1 MVDKYTSDFIEF
13 LCESPGV
20 FHAVDAIGRRLE
32 RAGFLRLD
40 EKEPSWELV
49 PGGRYFVTRNGS
61 ACIAFCLPGG
71 RPAELRIMASHSDS
85 PCFKIKP
92 DPEIEAAGLVR
103 LNIEPYGGLLKN
115 TWYDRPLG
123 VAGRVLVEENGS
135 IVQRLVYPDRDL
147 LVIPSL
153 AIHMDREANEKAM
166 TNVQNDML
174 PVFAEGPKA
183 DKFIGMIAEAAGVD
197 SPDRILGMDLFVV
210 NRQKPFVR
218 GPEDEFI
225 SAPRLDDLMCV
236 YGTLAGFVEYA
247 EGREE
252 GVAAET
258 SAAAGDDMPAGDL
271 VTAGNGLTTG
281 DLVTAGNGLTA
292 GDFVTAGNGLKAG
305 VPAAIRNDV
314 TAGDLTA
321 AADGVLA
328 MYCVFDNEEVGSRS
342 RQGAESTFLTDC
354 LGRIRESLGLT
365 FSEMQAAVQRG
376 TMISADNAHAVHPN
390 HTDKADPVNRP
401 KMNGGIVLKFHAG
414 QLYTTDGVSGA
425 LVKKICKDNDI
436 PLQTFVNRA
445 DMRGGSTLGN
455 IANTQLS
462 ISTADIGLAQLAM
475 HSSCETAGARDL
487 GYLAGFARK
496 FYE

>member
-1 MVDKYTSDFIEF
+1 MSDRYTSDFVEF

-20 FHAVDAIGRRLE
+20 FHAVAAIACRLE
-32 RAGFLRLD
+32 KAGFSRLD
-40 EKEPSWELV
+40 EKDPSWNLI
-49 PGGRYFVTRNGS
+49 PGGRYYMTRNGS
-61 ACIAFCLPGG
+61 ACIAFRLPEG
-71 RPAELRIMASHSDS
+71 RPAELKIMASHSDS

-92 DPEIEAAGLVR
+92 DPEIESAGLVR
-103 LNIEPYGGLLKN
+103 LNIEPYGGMLKN

-123 VAGRVLVEENGS
+123 VAGRVLICEDESKG
-135 IVQRLVYPDRDL
+135 IEQRLVYPDRDL

-174 PVFAEGPKA
+174 PVFASGPKRE
-183 DKFIGMIAEAAGVD
+183 KFLEIIAEAAGVS
-197 SPDRILGMDLFVV
+197 SPESILGMDLFVV
-210 NRQKPFVR
+210 NRQKPFVW

-236 YGTLAGFVEYA
+236 FGTLAGFVE
-247 EGREE
+247 
-252 GVAAET
+252 
-258 SAAAGDDMPAGDL
+258 SAGHNSL
-271 VTAGNGLTTG
+271 N
-281 DLVTAGNGLTA
+281 
-292 GDFVTAGNGLKAG
+292 
-305 VPAAIRNDV
+305 
-314 TAGDLTA
+314 
-321 AADGVLA
+321 

-354 LGRIRESLGLT
+354 LERIRESLGLT

-390 HTDKADPVNRP
+390 HTDKSDPVNRP
-401 KMNGGIVLKFHAG
+401 RMNGGIVLKFHAG

-425 LVKKICKDNDI
+425 FVKKICRDYDI

-475 HSSCETAGARDL
+475 HSSCETAGTRDL
-487 GYLAGFARK
+487 AYLVK
-496 FYE
+496 FSRMFYA

>member
-1 MVDKYTSDFIEF
+1 MNERDKMLGEMIMNDRYTSDFIEF

-32 RAGFLRLD
+32 RAGFLLLD
-40 EKEPSWELV
+40 EREPAWDLV
-49 PGGRYFVTRNGS
+49 PGGRYYVTRNDS
-61 ACIAFCLPGG
+61 ACIAFRLPAG

-92 DPEIEAAGLVR
+92 DPEIESAGLVR
-103 LNIEPYGGLLKN
+103 LNIEPYGGMLKN

-123 VAGRVLVEENGS
+123 VAGRVLICEDESKG
-135 IVQRLVYPDRDL
+135 IEQRLVYPDRDL

-174 PVFAEGPKA
+174 PVFADGPKKEKFLEIIA
-183 DKFIGMIAEAAGVD
+183 DAAGVN
-197 SPDRILGMDLFVV
+197 SPESILGMDLFVV
-210 NRQKPFVR
+210 NRQRPFVW

-236 YGTLAGFVEYA
+236 FGTLAGFVE
-247 EGREE
+247 
-252 GVAAET
+252 
-258 SAAAGDDMPAGDL
+258 SAGQNSL
-271 VTAGNGLTTG
+271 N
-281 DLVTAGNGLTA
+281 
-292 GDFVTAGNGLKAG
+292 
-305 VPAAIRNDV
+305 
-314 TAGDLTA
+314 
-321 AADGVLA
+321 

-354 LGRIRESLGLT
+354 LERIRESLGLT

-401 KMNGGIVLKFHAG
+401 RMNGGIVLKFHAG

-425 LVKKICKDNDI
+425 FVKKICRDNDI

-475 HSSCETAGARDL
+475 HSSCETAGTRDV
-487 GYLAGFARK
+487 GYLVGFSRA

>member
-1 MVDKYTSDFIEF
+1 MMNEREIKASGEMSMIDKYTSDFVEF

-32 RAGFLRLD
+32 MAGFLRLD
-40 EKEPSWELV
+40 EREPSWELV
-49 PGGRYFVTRNGS
+49 PGDRYFVTRNGS
-61 ACIAFCLPGG
+61 ACIAFCLPEG
-71 RPAELRIMASHSDS
+71 RPAEIRIMASHSDS

-153 AIHMDREANEKAM
+153 AIHMDREANEKSM

-174 PVFAEGPKA
+174 PVFASGPKREQ
-183 DKFIGMIAEAAGVD
+183 FMQMIAEAAGAD
-197 SPDRILGMDLFVV
+197 SPEDIPGMDLFVV
-210 NRQKPFVR
+210 NRQRPFVW
-218 GPEDEFI
+218 GPDDEFI

-247 EGREE
+247 SGREE
-252 GVAAET
+252 G
-258 SAAAGDDMPAGDL
+258 
-271 VTAGNGLTTG
+271 
-281 DLVTAGNGLTA
+281 
-292 GDFVTAGNGLKAG
+292 
-305 VPAAIRNDV
+305 
-314 TAGDLTA
+314 A
-321 AADGVLA
+321 AADGILA
-328 MYCVFDNEEVGSRS
+328 MHCVFDNEEVGSRS

-390 HTDKADPVNRP
+390 HMDKADPVNRP

-425 LVKKICKDNDI
+425 LVRKICKDNDI

-475 HSSCETAGARDL
+475 HSSCETAGTRDV
-487 GYLAGFARK
+487 GYLAGFARG
-496 FYE
+496 FFG

>member
-1 MVDKYTSDFIEF
+1 MSDRYTSDFVEF

-20 FHAVDAIGRRLE
+20 FHAVDAIARRLE
-32 RAGFLRLD
+32 KAGFSGLD
-40 EKEPSWELV
+40 ERDPSWDLI
-49 PGGRYFVTRNGS
+49 PGGRYYVTRNGS
-61 ACIAFCLPGG
+61 ACIAFRLPEG
-71 RPAELRIMASHSDS
+71 RPSELRIMASHSDS

-92 DPEIEAAGLVR
+92 DPEIESAGLVR
-103 LNIEPYGGLLKN
+103 LNIEPYGGMLKN

-123 VAGRVLVEENGS
+123 VAGRVLICEDESKG
-135 IVQRLVYPDRDL
+135 IEQRLVYPDRDL

-174 PVFAEGPKA
+174 PVFADGPKKE
-183 DKFIGMIAEAAGVD
+183 KFLEIIAEAAGVN
-197 SPDRILGMDLFVV
+197 SPESILGMDLFVV
-210 NRQKPFVR
+210 NRQRPFVW

-236 YGTLAGFVEYA
+236 FGTLAGFVE
-247 EGREE
+247 
-252 GVAAET
+252 
-258 SAAAGDDMPAGDL
+258 SAGQNSL
-271 VTAGNGLTTG
+271 N
-281 DLVTAGNGLTA
+281 
-292 GDFVTAGNGLKAG
+292 
-305 VPAAIRNDV
+305 
-314 TAGDLTA
+314 
-321 AADGVLA
+321 

-354 LGRIRESLGLT
+354 LERIRESLGLT

-401 KMNGGIVLKFHAG
+401 RMNGGIVLKFHAG

-425 LVKKICKDNDI
+425 FVKKICRDNDI

-475 HSSCETAGARDL
+475 HSSCETAGTRDV
-487 GYLAGFARK
+487 GYLVGFSRA
-496 FYE
+496 FYA